1 LSEAENDRSM
11 RKPRAWATERK
22 ALLPASL
29 TTFLEK
35 LSSPS
40 ARHLL
45 KNSNQTCRRKK
56 AGNFPAAASY
66 TRFLKGSPR
75 QAF

>member
-1 LSEAENDRSM
+1 NNAQERRDERPANGLVGHFP
-11 RKPRAWATERK
+11 RKTCGVCAT
-22 ALLPASL
+22 S
-29 TTFLEK
+29 
-35 LSSPS
+35 
-40 ARHLL
+40 
-45 KNSNQTCRRKK
+45 NNQTCRRKK